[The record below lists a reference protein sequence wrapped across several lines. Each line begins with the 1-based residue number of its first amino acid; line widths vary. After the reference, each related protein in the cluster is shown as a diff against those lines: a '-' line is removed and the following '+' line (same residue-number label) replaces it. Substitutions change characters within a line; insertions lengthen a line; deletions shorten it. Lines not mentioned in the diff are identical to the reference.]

1 MKRLE
6 EEKVDQLLGIIKL
19 HPAVA
24 IMHFSDG
31 SHLLS
36 KKIFR
41 LCQNNSYEYRLN
53 CTTDISYEKMVQ
65 KYSGAEHITI
75 KRLDLQM
82 PRYMMPPKGYDYV
95 FVTTEVAD
103 IEKSSFLAKTYPL
116 IKNGGLIII
125 FVQKSDTIGHSV
137 WIEYL
142 QENYYV
148 ATNSLDLF
156 SHYDLIISKKMHGW
170 GG

>member
-19 HPAVA
+19 YPTVS

-36 KKIFR
+36 KKIFQ
-41 LCQNNSYEYRLN
+41 LCQHNSYEYRLN
-53 CTTDISYEKMVQ
+53 CTADISYEKMMQ
-65 KYSGAEHITI
+65 KYSAAEHITI
-75 KRLDLQM
+75 KRFDLQM
-82 PRYMMPPKGYDYV
+82 PRYMMPSKGYDYV
-95 FVTTEVAD
+95 FVTTAVAD
-103 IEKSSFLAKTYPL
+103 AEKSSFLAKTYPL

-125 FVQKSDTIGHSV
+125 FIPKSDPAQHSL

-142 QENYYV
+142 QDNYFV
-148 ATNSLDLF
+148 ATNRLELF
-156 SHYDLIISKKMHGW
+156 ANYDLIISKKMHGW